1 MKLMAV
7 LLPFLAVISS
17 SSSTSSSART
27 SVPGTTATTVT
38 GPAQATFLECRDIW
52 ILRFADK
59 ERLERCKQRLQNRL
73 EGLKRE
79 EGAAKEAV
87 KSAKLVL
94 DNALT
99 ELLNKL
105 DTQKKYAEQT
115 TQAKKTLIELGQHNV
130 KRKIGDEMDSL
141 RSRITVIERRIA
153 NLP

>member
-1 MKLMAV
+1 
-7 LLPFLAVISS
+7 
-17 SSSTSSSART
+17 
-27 SVPGTTATTVT
+27 
-38 GPAQATFLECRDIW
+38 
-52 ILRFADK
+52 
-59 ERLERCKQRLQNRL
+59 
-73 EGLKRE
+73 LKRE